1 MTGSASLRRI
11 AALML
16 LLATVAFMIGVIA
29 ERSMAG
35 ESSETR
41 PSQTV
46 SASSSEQSE
55 KAAEVADSHDEG
67 EAAEGT
73 GEEGHTDV
81 ATEPH
86 TEASETRET
95 ILGINAESTG
105 AVAAAVIISLLVA
118 ASVWFWGTPAVLV
131 VATGVTLLFAAFDLR
146 EVAHQLNETRTNLVV
161 IALLTA
167 VLHASAAVV
176 AGLALTRRSA
186 PAGQLLP

>member
-1 MTGSASLRRI
+1 MTGSASLRRT
-11 AALML
+11 AALL
-16 LLATVAFMIGVIA
+16 LVLATVVFMIGVIA

-55 KAAEVADSHDEG
+55 KAAEGADSHDEG

-86 TEASETRET
+86 TEANETRET

-105 AVAAAVIISLLVA
+105 VIAAAVIISLLVA

-131 VATGVTLLFAAFDLR
+131 VAAGMALLFAAFDLR
-146 EVAHQLNETRTNLVV
+146 EVAHQLNEARTNLVV

-176 AGLALTRRSA
+176 TGLALTHRSA
-186 PAGQLLP
+186 PARSSLP